1 MKRRDFITLLG
12 GAAAWPLTARAQRPA
27 IPVIGF
33 LTSTPPQVFANMID
47 AFRAGLA
54 EVNYA
59 EGRNVAFEYRT
70 VGAEYERFE
79 AMAAE
84 LTRRSVSLIFATG
97 GSPPA

>member
-1 MKRRDFITLLG
+1 
-12 GAAAWPLTARAQRPA
+12 
-27 IPVIGF
+27 
-33 LTSTPPQVFANMID
+33 MID

-84 LTRRSVSLIFATG
+84 LTRRPVSLIFATG
-97 GSPPA
+97 ASPAALAAKKATATIPILFYVAGDPVCD